1 VGKKCGLISL
11 DQENAFDRV
20 DHQFLWYTFDT
31 FGFPP
36 AFTAL
41 IKVLYE
47 NIESVCQP
55 QSM

>member
-1 VGKKCGLISL
+1 M
-11 DQENAFDRV
+11 AFDRV
-20 DHQFLWYTFDT
+20 DHQFLWYKFDT